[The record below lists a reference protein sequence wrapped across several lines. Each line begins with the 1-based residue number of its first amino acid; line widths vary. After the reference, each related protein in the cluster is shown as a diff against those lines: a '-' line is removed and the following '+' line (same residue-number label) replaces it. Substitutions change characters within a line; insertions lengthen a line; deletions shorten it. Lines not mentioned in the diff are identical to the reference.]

1 MTGITFL
8 VTAVRL
14 NRRTRQRTSDPQPV
28 QLSTDPGSI
37 YSNCRT
43 PEQVQQ
49 AYEAFANETDDCTP
63 EVAQVLHVQ
72 TFVPVCAWCPDADD
86 LTAAARGAGFDV
98 THAMCPACIVRWQAA
113 EERSR
118 S

>member
-1 MTGITFL
+1 MNGISFV

-14 NRRTRQRTSDPQPV
+14 NRRTRQRTADPQQVHVGTGPESV
-28 QLSTDPGSI
+28 
-37 YSNCRT
+37 YANCRT
-43 PEQVQQ
+43 AEQVGQ
-49 AYEAFANETDDCTP
+49 AYEAFANETDERTP

-72 TFVPVCAWCPDADD
+72 TFVPVCSWCPDAAD

-98 THAMCPACIVRWQAA
+98 THAMCPACLVRWQAD
-113 EERSR
+113 RSQ